1 MNWVIAII
9 ALNFIILI
17 HELGHFLVAKRSGI
31 GVNEFSLF
39 LGPKVYSVKKGET
52 VFSIRS
58 IPVGAYVALEGEE
71 DSSQNERA
79 FNNKPMHVRAAVI
92 IAGPLV
98 NLVAAVILLTV
109 VFSIVGFD
117 TTKVKSVVENSP
129 AFIAGIQA
137 GDQIVKYDQ
146 KNVFNPMDVF
156 TFISISKGKTA
167 EIVVKRN
174 KDLKKVLIT
183 PQIIPGDRYILGF
196 VSQTEYGEDSN
207 LVKNVVEGSPAKKGG
222 IKAGDRIIQLNDQTV
237 TNKETIT
244 RYLSANKNKPVKV
257 KILRNN
263 SVIDLTI
270 TPKLEKGPEQYFV
283 GISFKSEH
291 GNLITNLKESLK
303 ATGSNII
310 SVVRTFKWLITG
322 KINIKQLMGPV
333 GIASAISDVVG
344 NGPSLKFIIINLL
357 TICANISAVLGA
369 SNLIPFPALDG
380 ARLLVLSLGM
390 IKGKE
395 LISAEKEN
403 MISVIG
409 LCILVSLGIYTII
422 NDLLR
427 INW

>member
-39 LGPKVYSVKKGET
+39 LGPKIYSVKKGET

-98 NLVAAVILLTV
+98 NLLTAVILFTL

-129 AFIAGIQA
+129 AFIAGIKA
-137 GDQIVKYDQ
+137 GDQIVKYNQ
-146 KNVFNPMDVF
+146 KNVYNPMDVF
-156 TFISISKGKTA
+156 TLMSISKGKTA
-167 EIVVKRN
+167 EIIVKRN
-174 KDLKKVLIT
+174 KDIKKVLIT

-196 VSQTEYGEDSN
+196 ISRTEYGEDSN
-207 LVKNVVEGSPAKKGG
+207 LVKNVLERSPAKKGG
-222 IKAGDRIIQLNDQTV
+222 IKAGDRIIQLNDQKV
-237 TNKETIT
+237 ASKEAIT

-257 KILRNN
+257 KIQRNN

-283 GISFKSEH
+283 GMSFKSEH
-291 GNLITNLKESLK
+291 GNLITNFKESLR

-310 SVVRTFKWLITG
+310 SVFRTFTLLITG
-322 KINIKQLMGPV
+322 KVNIRQLMGPV

-357 TICANISAVLGA
+357 MICANISALLGA

-380 ARLLVLSLGM
+380 GRLLVLILGM

-395 LISAEKEN
+395 IISAEKES

-409 LCILVSLGIYTII
+409 LFILVSFGIFTII
-422 NDLLR
+422 NDLIR